1 MKYLVTGGAGFIGS
15 HLVDRLLT
23 EGNQVVVVDDFSSG
37 REENL
42 VQHQHNKNLTIV
54 RRSVNDDLTDLF
66 NGQNIN
72 AVFHLAA
79 IPSVQLSIKNPVHTH
94 QVNVDGT
101 VNLLQYSRDY
111 GVKRFILASSAAVYG
126 DQPILPHQEDLPVKP
141 LSPYALHKLIG
152 EQYLKLFNQLYGLET
167 VILRCFNVFGPRQ
180 NPNSE
185 YAGVICKFID
195 RLKINQPLTIYGDG
209 EQSRDFVFIDDVVQ
223 AYLSAATQPTTNH
236 LASPI
241 NIGGGRALTVNKLI
255 NVLQEVSGQK
265 TEIKHGPAVV
275 EVRHSIADITK
286 AKNLLSWQPKVDFKG
301 GLQKTYQY
309 FT

>member
-1 MKYLVTGGAGFIGS
+1 MKYIVTGGAGFIGS
-15 HLVDRLLT
+15 HLVDRLLGDGH
-23 EGNQVVVVDDFSSG
+23 EVVVIDDFSTG

-42 VQHQHNKNLTIV
+42 AQHQHNKNLTIV
-54 RRSVNDDLTDLF
+54 RRSVIDNLDDLF
-66 NGQNIN
+66 NGQNVAAI
-72 AVFHLAA
+72 FHLAA
-79 IPSVQLSIKNPVHTH
+79 IPSVQLSIKEPYHTH
-94 QVNVDGT
+94 KVNVNGT

-126 DQPILPHQEDLPVKP
+126 DQLSLPHQEDLPVKP

-152 EQYLKLFNQLYGLET
+152 EQYLKLFNQLYGLAT
-167 VILRCFNVFGPRQ
+167 VILRCFNVYGPRQ

-195 RLKINQPLTIYGDG
+195 RIKNNQPITIYGDG

-223 AYLSAATQPTTNH
+223 AYLLAVTQPTARY
-236 LASPI
+236 LATPI
-241 NIGGGRALTVNKLI
+241 NIGSGQAITINKLAEVI
-255 NVLQEVSGQK
+255 QQVSGQK
-265 TEIKHGPAVV
+265 TEIKHGLSVV
-275 EVRHSIADITK
+275 EVRHSVADITK
-286 AKNLLSWQPKVDFKG
+286 AKDLLNWQPRTSFSE